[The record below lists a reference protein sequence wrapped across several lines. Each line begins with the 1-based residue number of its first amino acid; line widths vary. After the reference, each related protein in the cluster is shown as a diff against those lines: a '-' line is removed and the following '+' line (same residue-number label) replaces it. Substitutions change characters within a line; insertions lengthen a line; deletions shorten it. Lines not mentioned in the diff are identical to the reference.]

1 MSVSFIIWIYCNS
14 RISKHCFR
22 TSCSNYKFLIAIF
35 NRVSDFPDF
44 SIFILVIYL
53 IISKCSLIMRTPV
66 YNVFSTINKP
76 IIVKF
81 YKHFLYSFRKPFIH
95 SKSLSCPVQR
105 NSQFSKLLRNQPTMF
120 FLPFP
125 SSSQKLIIPNFFF
138 RSSFISQHSLN
149 FILRSNSSM
158 IHSRNPKCIKSAHSL
173 ISNNR
178 ILY

>member
-1 MSVSFIIWIYCNS
+1 MLVSFIIWIYCNPC
-14 RISKHCFR
+14 ISKHCFR
-22 TSCSNYKFLIAIF
+22 TSCSNYKFLITIF
-35 NRVSDFPDF
+35 NWVSDFPDF

-53 IISKCSLIMRTPV
+53 IISKCCLVMRTPV
-66 YNVFSTINKP
+66 YNIFSTINKP
-76 IIVKF
+76 IVIKF
-81 YKHFLYSFRKPFIH
+81 DKHFLYSFRKPFIH

-105 NSQFSKLLRNQPTMF
+105 NSQFSKLLRNQPAMF

-125 SSSQKLIIPNFFF
+125 SSSQKLIIPNFLF

-149 FILRSNSSM
+149 FILCSNPSM
-158 IHSRNPKCIKSAHSL
+158 IHPWNPKCIKSAHSL